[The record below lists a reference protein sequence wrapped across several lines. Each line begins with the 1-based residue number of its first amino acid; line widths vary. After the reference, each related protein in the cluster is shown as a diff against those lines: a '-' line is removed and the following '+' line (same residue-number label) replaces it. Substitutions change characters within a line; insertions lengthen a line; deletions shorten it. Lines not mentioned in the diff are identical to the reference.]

1 MQLKKVTA
9 PLTQDIIEELKT
21 GDEVLISGVIYTMRD
36 AAHARV
42 ADMLKKGQKP
52 PFNLKNQIVYYC
64 GPTPA
69 KEGNVIGSCGPTT
82 SSRMDSYTPLLLEHG
97 LKGMIGKGE
106 RSVAVKD
113 AITKHRAVYFSA
125 LGGLG
130 AEYARH
136 VLSSEIIAF
145 PELGPEAIYRLE
157 VKDFY
162 AIVINDA
169 EGNDF
174 FVMNKYN

>member
-1 MQLKKVTA
+1 LKRITA
-9 PLTQDIIEELKT
+9 PLDRETLDDLET
-21 GDEVLISGVIYTMRD
+21 GDEVMISGVIYTMRD
-36 AAHARV
+36 AAHARI
-42 ADMLKKGQKP
+42 ADMIKRRVKL
-52 PFNLKNQIVYYC
+52 PFDLENQVIYYC

-69 KEGNVIGSCGPTT
+69 KPGNVIGSCGPTT

-106 RSVAVKD
+106 RSAAVKD
-113 AITKHRAVYFSA
+113 AIAKYGAVYFSA

-130 AEYARH
+130 ADYAGD
-136 VLSSEIIAF
+136 VKKSDIIAF

-157 VKDFY
+157 VEDFY

-169 EGNDF
+169 KGNDF
-174 FVMNKYN
+174 FIMNHIN